1 MKIFQVCVG
10 LFRRLN
16 EAIAAW
22 PACAEVFFGQHRFSP
37 LGSRLCPGQ
46 LYLRTNRCPP
56 RMNNTSRISGYKFSM
71 SEEGQRT
78 LENDRCTYN
87 GPCHLELELKSSGST
102 IRLPSSHTQ
111 LEASFTL
118 PSSRPPRELTLSE
131 TRILGIQVVGESS
144 TTQRRCSD
152 DLNSLPY
159 VRAARRSFP
168 NFHADATNEPMS
180 EDSANEEMEDD
191 ECDEEDCVDLVDI
204 VDSIEVIN
212 ISSDKDN
219 EEDPSEGSSSVN
231 GGGGN

>member
-1 MKIFQVCVG
+1 
-10 LFRRLN
+10 
-16 EAIAAW
+16 
-22 PACAEVFFGQHRFSP
+22 
-37 LGSRLCPGQ
+37 
-46 LYLRTNRCPP
+46 
-56 RMNNTSRISGYKFSM
+56 M
-71 SEEGQRT
+71 SEEGQWT

-102 IRLPSSHTQ
+102 IRLPSHHTQ

-118 PSSRPPRELTLSE
+118 PSSRPPRKLTLSE
-131 TRILGIQVVGESS
+131 TRIPGIKVVGESS

-168 NFHADATNEPMS
+168 NFHADARNEPMS

-191 ECDEEDCVDLVDI
+191 ECEEEDCVELVDI

-219 EEDPSEGSSSVN
+219 EEDPIVLALDDVYTVGGRLYGRRPAVTGFTSNQVVKSSSLKTSTPL
-231 GGGGN
+231 

>member
-1 MKIFQVCVG
+1 
-10 LFRRLN
+10 
-16 EAIAAW
+16 
-22 PACAEVFFGQHRFSP
+22 
-37 LGSRLCPGQ
+37 
-46 LYLRTNRCPP
+46 
-56 RMNNTSRISGYKFSM
+56 M
-71 SEEGQRT
+71 SEEGQWT

-102 IRLPSSHTQ
+102 IRLPSHHTQ

-118 PSSRPPRELTLSE
+118 PSSRPPRKLTLSE
-131 TRILGIQVVGESS
+131 TRIPGIKVVGESS

-168 NFHADATNEPMS
+168 NFHADARNEPMS

-191 ECDEEDCVDLVDI
+191 ECEEEDCVELVDI

-219 EEDPSEGSSSVN
+219 EEDPIVLAVDDVCTGGARLYGHRPAVTGFTSNQVVKSSSLKPTTPY
-231 GGGGN
+231 